1 MCKKLQIRLQRQT
14 RKLPLILGW
23 FLLCLAS
30 WVKADTLIV
39 LSSDLPAYREVASA
53 ISSNSNTPTKKILLQ
68 EYSSQSSD
76 EEFQSVVAIGSKAAL
91 ELLEKAP
98 EQQKLYATFLPRQ
111 TYQAL
116 LERNKQHPRIKRGA
130 MTAVYLDQPYTRQ
143 LSLARLIV
151 PDAKNIAT
159 ALGPN
164 SQKDLGLLTEAAK
177 QFNFSLL
184 YETLGDSDS
193 PIQKLQP
200 LIRDADAFLTLPDK
214 SVFNRTTAKWILYIS
229 FRQKIPL
236 IGFSR
241 KYVDA
246 GALAA
251 VFSTPE
257 QIGRQTAEL
266 IENTILNKRLPKAE
280 HPRYFSVAT
289 NPKAAA
295 ALRIKLPPGD
305 VLTQQLQELEP

>member
-1 MCKKLQIRLQRQT
+1 MCNKRQIRQQKHT
-14 RKLPLILGW
+14 RGLPLILGW
-23 FLLCLAS
+23 ILLCLAG
-30 WVKADTLIV
+30 WVKAETLVV

-53 ISSNSNTPTKKILLQ
+53 ISSKINTPTKTVLLQ
-68 EYSSQSSD
+68 EYSSQSSNKG
-76 EEFQSVVAIGSKAAL
+76 FQSVVAIGSKAAL
-91 ELLEKAP
+91 TLLEKTP
-98 EQQKLYATFLPRQ
+98 EHQNLYATFLPRQ

-116 LERNKQHPRIKRGA
+116 LEKNKQHPRIKRGA
-130 MTAVYLDQPYTRQ
+130 ITAVYLDQPYTRQ

-151 PDAKNIAT
+151 PKAKNIAT

-164 SQKDLGLLTEAAK
+164 SQKDLGLLTKAAK

-266 IENTILNKRLPKAE
+266 IESTTLNKRLPKAE

-289 NPKAAA
+289 NPKAAK
-295 ALRIKLPPGD
+295 ALRIKLPAGD
-305 VLTQQLQELEP
+305 VLAQQLQELEP

>member
-1 MCKKLQIRLQRQT
+1 M
-14 RKLPLILGW
+14 
-23 FLLCLAS
+23 CLAS
-30 WVKADTLIV
+30 WVKADTLVV
-39 LSSDLPAYREVASA
+39 LSSDLPAYQEVAAA
-53 ISSNSNTPTKKILLQ
+53 ISSNSNTPTKKILLH

-91 ELLEKAP
+91 ELLEKTP

-116 LERNKQHPRIKRGA
+116 LERNKQHPRIKHGA
-130 MTAVYLDQPYTRQ
+130 ITAVYLDQPYTRQ

-151 PDAKNIAT
+151 PNAKNIAT

-164 SQKDLGLLTEAAK
+164 SQKDLGLLTKAAK
-177 QFNFSLL
+177 QFKFSLL

-246 GALAA
+246 GALTA

-266 IENTILNKRLPKAE
+266 IESTTLDKRLPKAE

-289 NPKAAA
+289 NPKAAK
-295 ALRIKLPPGD
+295 ALRIKLPTSD